1 MVSSVTA
8 LITDSTCDIPA
19 HLAARYDIV
28 VVPAYIVWGDEVLR
42 DGIDIQPEAFYER
55 LARDPEHPK
64 TAQPTPEDFIRVY
77 RAKREAGFRELVVIT
92 VSEAMSGTF
101 EAAQQAARE
110 MDIPVHVVDSR
121 GPSMSLGWQV
131 LAAARAREAG
141 GDAQSMIAAAASVR
155 ERLVHYVALDTLEYL
170 HKGGRIGSAMR
181 FVGTLLRIK
190 PLISINHEKGEVEAS
205 GRARTR
211 GRAIEELYTI
221 FFEKLD
227 TSRPLHVAV
236 FHGKAREE
244 AEELAARIRRDYA
257 PKELLMD
264 VTGPVLGVHT
274 GPGALAL
281 SGYAET

>member
-8 LITDSTCDIPA
+8 LITDSTCDVPND
-19 HLAARYDIV
+19 LVSKYGIV

-55 LARDPEHPK
+55 LERDREYPT
-64 TAQPTPEDFIRVY
+64 TAHPTPEDFVEVY
-77 RAKREAGFRELVVIT
+77 RAQREAGAQELVVIT
-92 VSEAMSGTF
+92 VSSAMSGTF
-101 EAAQQAARE
+101 EVAQQAAGE
-110 MDIPVHVVDSR
+110 MDIPVHVVDSK

-131 LAAARAREAG
+131 LAAVRAREAG
-141 GDAQSMIAAAASVR
+141 GDAQRMVAAAASVR
-155 ERLVHYVALDTLEYL
+155 ERLVHYVSLDTLEYL
-170 HKGGRIGSAMR
+170 HKGGRIGGATR

-190 PLISINHEKGEVEAS
+190 PLVSINHEKGEVEAS

-211 GRAIEELYTI
+211 SRAVNGLYTT
-221 FFEKLD
+221 FFEALD

-281 SGYAET
+281 SGYTET